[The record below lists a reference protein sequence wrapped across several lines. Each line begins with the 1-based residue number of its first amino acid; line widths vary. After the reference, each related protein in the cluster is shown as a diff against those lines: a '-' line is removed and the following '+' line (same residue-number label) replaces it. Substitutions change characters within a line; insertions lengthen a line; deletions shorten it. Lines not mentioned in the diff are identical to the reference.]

1 MPLEPH
7 SQVTTFLQIGE
18 PVVTPEGPGV
28 VTGIAL
34 NLAEYG
40 GEIQLEPPAITVKL
54 DSGKTIVT
62 CLCTLDFGDCEIN
75 EVIKSEF
82 ERLWPPMLT
91 VPEAHDVV
99 KKTAISLKY
108 DTSVLTR
115 DTIEEFAPELAL
127 RIAALGFDDALVVN
141 GVAYVPLPASYPRSH
156 DTMRFGEVA
165 QFLTEIEMKHVPDHY
180 HDDIVSWLSR
190 LGATAQSVLILRS

>member
-1 MPLEPH
+1 M
-7 SQVTTFLQIGE
+7 
-18 PVVTPEGPGV
+18 TPEGPGTV
-28 VTGIAL
+28 QGIAF

-75 EVIKSEF
+75 EVIKNEF
-82 ERLWPPMLT
+82 QRLWPPMDS

-99 KKTAISLKY
+99 KKTAISPRY

-115 DTIEEFAPELAL
+115 ETIEEFAPELAQH
-127 RIAALGFDDALVVN
+127 IAALGLDDALVVN
-141 GVAYVPLPASYPRSH
+141 GVAYVPLPAGYPHGSH

-165 QFLTEIEMKHVPDHY
+165 QFLTEVEMKHVPSHY
-180 HDDIVSWLSR
+180 RDDVVSWISR
-190 LGATAQSVLILRS
+190 LGAAAQSVLILRS

>member
-1 MPLEPH
+1 M
-7 SQVTTFLQIGE
+7 
-18 PVVTPEGPGV
+18 TPEGSGV
-28 VTGIAL
+28 VTGIAF

-75 EVIKSEF
+75 EVIRNEF
-82 ERLWPPMLT
+82 KRLWPPMDS
-91 VPEAHDVV
+91 VPEAHEVIE
-99 KKTAISLKY
+99 KTAISPKY

-127 RIAALGFDDALVVN
+127 RVAALGLDDALVVN
-141 GVAYVPLPASYPRSH
+141 GVAYVPLPTGHPRSH

>member
-1 MPLEPH
+1 M
-7 SQVTTFLQIGE
+7 
-18 PVVTPEGPGV
+18 TPEGPGTV
-28 VTGIAL
+28 QGIAF

-75 EVIKSEF
+75 EVIRSEF
-82 ERLWPPMLT
+82 ERLWPPMDS

-99 KKTAISLKY
+99 KKTAISPQY

-127 RIAALGFDDALVVN
+127 RIAALGLDDALVVN
-141 GVAYVPLPASYPRSH
+141 GVAYVPLPASYPRGH